1 MIWWRKS
8 TEAFPFSRF
17 RSRAYAR
24 FSPKLVLTNSQQ
36 ISAWTNIFHASG
48 IEIER
53 RASPTITVVGALFA
67 KFDKTFFVPEA

>member
-1 MIWWRKS
+1 
-8 TEAFPFSRF
+8 
-17 RSRAYAR
+17 
-24 FSPKLVLTNSQQ
+24 VG
-36 ISAWTNIFHASG
+36 IFILAQKFSG